1 MQCCTILQAFKKGC
15 LLKMGCYS
23 ENNSDNFKDLCWP
36 NYLSVTVLLIKL
48 QLQNADSLF
57 KCPFKFSKDR
67 YSLFQCEGTR
77 GVHQYTPSSNI
88 VQHREHVW
96 CPPWCGPRGG
106 TVEEYFHFLTL
117 PGLGCS
123 ARGILGPRPI
133 PHISHARGWADNS
146 AHGDTDDAL
155 TAATTPVTPQLLG
168 PVHSDAN
175 TRHWLRCG
183 AWTRRSWGAPH
194 VPVSVWVSSVP
205 PPPLSTLSWSRQFGA
220 HLKFYDI
227 CYSAPYLPICTPI
240 KLSFGDVGVNL
251 SCCCVRVTARWPV
264 LLLPHKLWTV

>member
-1 MQCCTILQAFKKGC
+1 MQCCTILRAFKKGC

-57 KCPFKFSKDR
+57 KCPFKFSKDPC
-67 YSLFQCEGTR
+67 SLFQCEGTR

-117 PGLGCS
+117 PGLGCL

-133 PHISHARGWADNS
+133 PHISLRGAGPTIAHMGTLMMHWQRPPHPSHRSCSVQFILMLIHAIDCGVEPG
-146 AHGDTDDAL
+146 H
-155 TAATTPVTPQLLG
+155 AAAGVLHMFQ
-168 PVHSDAN
+168 S
-175 TRHWLRCG
+175 
-183 AWTRRSWGAPH
+183 
-194 VPVSVWVSSVP
+194 VSGCRVFLPLPSPLCPDPASSELISNFTIFATVLP
-205 PPPLSTLSWSRQFGA
+205 ISL
-220 HLKFYDI
+220 
-227 CYSAPYLPICTPI
+227 SAP
-240 KLSFGDVGVNL
+240 
-251 SCCCVRVTARWPV
+251 R
-264 LLLPHKLWTV
+264 

>member
-1 MQCCTILQAFKKGC
+1 MATGPVPGSAIHHTYKRCLTMQCCTILQAFKKGC

-117 PGLGCS
+117 PGLGPRYPRTTADTSHLTC
-123 ARGILGPRPI
+123 AGLG
-133 PHISHARGWADNS
+133 
-146 AHGDTDDAL
+146 
-155 TAATTPVTPQLLG
+155 
-168 PVHSDAN
+168 
-175 TRHWLRCG
+175 
-183 AWTRRSWGAPH
+183 
-194 VPVSVWVSSVP
+194 
-205 PPPLSTLSWSRQFGA
+205 RQ
-220 HLKFYDI
+220 
-227 CYSAPYLPICTPI
+227 
-240 KLSFGDVGVNL
+240 
-251 SCCCVRVTARWPV
+251 
-264 LLLPHKLWTV
+264 

>member
-1 MQCCTILQAFKKGC
+1 M
-15 LLKMGCYS
+15 
-23 ENNSDNFKDLCWP
+23 
-36 NYLSVTVLLIKL
+36 TVLLIKL

-117 PGLGCS
+117 PGLGCL

-175 TRHWLRCG
+175 TRH
-183 AWTRRSWGAPH
+183 
-194 VPVSVWVSSVP
+194 
-205 PPPLSTLSWSRQFGA
+205 
-220 HLKFYDI
+220 
-227 CYSAPYLPICTPI
+227 
-240 KLSFGDVGVNL
+240 
-251 SCCCVRVTARWPV
+251 
-264 LLLPHKLWTV
+264 